1 MTPRRLSEAELERR
15 IAQWRRDYEAVK
27 AKVADVGFICV
38 GSLSEVRTSC
48 GNPNCGCSDPKRRH
62 HGPYQQLTWKEAGTT
77 VTRRL
82 SAEEAELYRE
92 WIANRHQLARL
103 VKEMQRLSR
112 QAGQYALAEP
122 GSSLQGPSHPSKGRS
137 SSSRRR

>member
-1 MTPRRLSEAELERR
+1 MTGRRLSEAERKQRL
-15 IAQWRRDYEAVK
+15 AQCRRDYEAVK
-27 AKVADVGFICV
+27 AKVADVGFICE

-48 GNPNCGCSDPKRRH
+48 GNPNCRCSDPERR

-92 WIANRHQLARL
+92 WITNRRQLARL

-112 QAGQYALAEP
+112 QAGQYALAEM
-122 GSSLQGPSHPSKGRS
+122 GSSLQGPKRTSKNRS
-137 SSSRRR
+137 SSH